1 MVSINRLTSY
11 SPEDAAGIGRLMPFL
26 DEKFSGAPIDEQV
39 LRVLIESNYHDQL
52 VARDDTGRIVGAATL
67 SLIMAA
73 AAGPK
78 AYLEDFVT
86 DPETRGVGSALW
98 EEMGR
103 WCLERN
109 VDLHFT
115 SRPARVEAHQFYLKR
130 GARMRETD
138 VFVKDFRED

>member
-1 MVSINRLTSY
+1 MISIERLQTY
-11 SPEDAAGIGRLMPFL
+11 TPEDATGIGRLMPFL
-26 DEKFSGAPIDEQV
+26 DENFVDGPVDEQA
-39 LRVLIESNYHDQL
+39 LRAIIASEHHDQL
-52 VARDDTGRIVGAATL
+52 VARDDNRRIVGVATL

-109 VDLHFT
+109 VALHFT
-115 SRPARVEAHQFYLKR
+115 SRPSRVEAHRFYLNR
-130 GARMRETD
+130 GATIRDTA